1 MAEVGGLQI
10 RITGTEERSSMLK
23 SWCVYMLEVND
34 FGRKSVLEKRFD
46 DFSLLHADMKE
57 IDADTPPLPEKKF
70 MASTDASVVA
80 ERRPAFERILKH
92 LLKSEAAVMEKSQTV
107 FKFLELPT
115 PAVVAFRY
123 LFQYD
128 RISCARQCG
137 KLTDPKWEKEHAYRL
152 AHPVMVRTS
161 LQMLLEGALQDSR
174 EETKRDPAVLADAE
188 AAVLEMLRF
197 AVQSEQG
204 RQCFLQEKGPATL
217 LSYIFRKGKKE
228 ENAGPDQRARGV
240 LNALIKVEGDRF
252 PQVMAGFLEHGG
264 VGVLRE
270 GLDLLQ
276 HPGFADFVSKL
287 LWLAWDVQVQQV
299 FLAEGHSREV
309 MFWPTLDSL
318 DVQAAG

>member
-123 LFQYD
+123 LFQHD

-161 LQMLLEGALQDSR
+161 LQMLLEG
-174 EETKRDPAVLADAE
+174 
-188 AAVLEMLRF
+188 
-197 AVQSEQG
+197 
-204 RQCFLQEKGPATL
+204 
-217 LSYIFRKGKKE
+217 KK
-228 ENAGPDQRARGV
+228 
-240 LNALIKVEGDRF
+240 
-252 PQVMAGFLEHGG
+252 
-264 VGVLRE
+264 
-270 GLDLLQ
+270 
-276 HPGFADFVSKL
+276 
-287 LWLAWDVQVQQV
+287 
-299 FLAEGHSREV
+299 
-309 MFWPTLDSL
+309 
-318 DVQAAG
+318 